1 MPRKFVLL
9 LHVGYWALYVLLLT
23 LLFAIARSQTRTLA
37 TPATFIMA
45 VRMSAIFIVP
55 NVLAFYL
62 SYAQLFPRYL
72 ARKHF
77 GSLALGALL
86 CAYAAALAALLL
98 QRALAHQA
106 LAAFAS
112 VADVLGFLS
121 SLAVVALIHVTIA
134 LVIRGFI
141 AWYDDIAV
149 KQELRQKTS
158 EVEAALVRAKLDPH
172 FLFNTLNNI
181 DVLITRDP
189 ATASLYLNKL
199 CDIMRFVL
207 YEARA
212 ERIPLAAELEYIDQ
226 YIALERI
233 RSTSADF
240 VSCTVAGDTAQRS
253 IAPMLLIP
261 FIENAFKHAEGQ
273 RTKDAIT
280 VSTSISGMQLT
291 FQCSNLYT
299 TTSDTPRAGVG
310 GLGNSLMRE
319 RLVLLYPARHSL
331 DVSDSDH
338 RYSVT
343 LTVDLDDHA
352 LHHR

>member
-1 MPRKFVLL
+1 MPRQIVLL
-9 LHVGYWALYVLLLT
+9 LHVGYWALYALLLT
-23 LLFAIARSQTRTLA
+23 LIFAISRTQARPSAQPVTLL
-37 TPATFIMA
+37 MA
-45 VRMSAIFIVP
+45 ARLSAIFIAP

-62 SYAQLFPRYL
+62 SYSMLFPRFL
-72 ARKHF
+72 ARQRF
-77 GSLALGALL
+77 AGLAAGALL
-86 CAYAAALAALLL
+86 CAYSAAVAAMLL
-98 QRALAHQA
+98 QRILAHQA
-106 LAAFAS
+106 LAALSS
-112 VADVLGFLS
+112 VADVLGLATW
-121 SLAVVALIHVTIA
+121 LAVVALIHMTIA
-134 LVIRGFI
+134 LVMRGFI
-141 AWYDDIAV
+141 GWYDDIAV

-158 EVEAALVRAKLDPH
+158 EVETALVRAKLDPH

-212 ERIPLAAELEYIDQ
+212 ERIPLASELEYIDR

-233 RSTSADF
+233 RSTSTDF
-240 VSCTVAGDTAQRS
+240 VSCTIVGDPTRLS

-261 FIENAFKHAEGQ
+261 FIENAFTHAEGQ
-273 RTKDAIT
+273 RMKDAINIRCT
-280 VSTSISGMQLT
+280 VTHKQLT
-291 FQCSNLYT
+291 FVCSNRYAN
-299 TTSDTPRAGVG
+299 DADNRRNVG

-319 RLVLLYPARHSL
+319 RLALLYPARHSV